1 MMISEAILQINPNLE
16 FVVKDDDYDTIE
28 WINFDPIENP
38 ELVPDKEEVLKIAT
52 EIAKSREHILP
63 RIKAYPK
70 IDEQLDMLWHAMDS
84 GEIPKATE
92 WYNKIKEVKDSIPKS
107 V

>member
-1 MMISEAILQINPNLE
+1 MSISEAILRINPDLSFEIEN
-16 FVVKDDDYDTIE
+16 DDYDTVK
-28 WINFDPIENP
+28 WLNFDPIEYP
-38 ELVPDKEEVLKIAT
+38 DSVPPKDLVLALAEQIQKERA
-52 EIAKSREHILP
+52 HYLP
-63 RIKAYPK
+63 RIKKYPK

-92 WYNKIKEVKDSIPKS
+92 WYDRIKEVKESIPKQ

>member
-1 MMISEAILQINPNLE
+1 MSISEAILRINPDLSFEIEN
-16 FVVKDDDYDTIE
+16 DDYDTVK
-28 WINFDPIENP
+28 WLNFDPIEYP
-38 ELVPDKEEVLKIAT
+38 DSVPPKDLVLSLAEQIKKEKA
-52 EIAKSREHILP
+52 HILP
-63 RIKAYPK
+63 RIKKYPK

-92 WYNKIKEVKDSIPKS
+92 WYDRIKEVKESIPKQ

>member
-1 MMISEAILQINPNLE
+1 MSISEAILRINPNLSFE
-16 FVVKDDDYDTIE
+16 VENENFDTIK
-28 WINFDPIENP
+28 WFNIDPEKNP
-38 ELVPDKEEVLKIAT
+38 ELIPSKEEVLSLAEQIQKERA
-52 EIAKSREHILP
+52 HYLP
-63 RIKAYPK
+63 RIKKYPK

-92 WYNKIKEVKDSIPKS
+92 WYDKIKEVKESIPRQ

>member
-1 MMISEAILQINPNLE
+1 MMITEAILQINPNLE

-38 ELVPDKEEVLKIAT
+38 ELVPDKEEVLKLAA
-52 EIAKSREHILP
+52 EIAKSREHKLP

>member
-1 MMISEAILQINPNLE
+1 MSISEAILRINPNLSFE
-16 FVVKDDDYDTIE
+16 IENDDYDTIK
-28 WINFDPIENP
+28 WLNFTPKNIP
-38 ELVPDKEEVLKIAT
+38 SKEEVLALAEQIQKERA
-52 EIAKSREHILP
+52 HYLP
-63 RIKAYPK
+63 RIKKYPK

-92 WYNKIKEVKDSIPKS
+92 WYDRIKEVKESIPKQ

>member
-1 MMISEAILQINPNLE
+1 MSIAEAILRINPELSFEIENN
-16 FVVKDDDYDTIE
+16 DYDTVK
-28 WINFDPIENP
+28 WFNVDPEKNP
-38 ELVPDKEEVLKIAT
+38 ELIPSKEEVL
-52 EIAKSREHILP
+52 EIAEQIRKSTSHYLP

-70 IDEQLDMLWHAMDS
+70 IDEQLDMLWHSMDS

-92 WYNKIKEVKDSIPKS
+92 WYNKIKEVKESIPKE

>member
-1 MMISEAILQINPNLE
+1 MSISEAILRINPDLSFEIEN
-16 FVVKDDDYDTIE
+16 DNYDTIK
-28 WINFDPIENP
+28 WLNFDPEEYPNSVP
-38 ELVPDKEEVLKIAT
+38 SKDLVLSLAEQIKKEKA
-52 EIAKSREHILP
+52 HYLP
-63 RIKAYPK
+63 RIKKYPK

-92 WYNKIKEVKDSIPKS
+92 WYNKIKEVKESIPKQ

>member
-1 MMISEAILQINPNLE
+1 MSIAEAILRI
-16 FVVKDDDYDTIE
+16 
-28 WINFDPIENP
+28 NP
-38 ELVPDKEEVLKIAT
+38 ELSFEIENNDCDTVKWFNVNPTETPEDIPSKEEVLAIAEQIRKET
-52 EIAKSREHILP
+52 SHYLP

-92 WYNKIKEVKDSIPKS
+92 WYNKIKEVKESIPKE